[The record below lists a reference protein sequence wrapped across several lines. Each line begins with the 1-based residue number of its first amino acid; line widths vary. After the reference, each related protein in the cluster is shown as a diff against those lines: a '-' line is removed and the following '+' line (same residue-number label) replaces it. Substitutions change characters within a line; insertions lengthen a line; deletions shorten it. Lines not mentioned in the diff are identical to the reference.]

1 MLVALAAGC
10 ESCCG
15 VTLFA
20 GCFMEMSVP
29 VDGGGGSCSVTVA
42 VYTIDFTLHCP
53 FIEQLNVSR
62 QMHGFSSVVTLS
74 SKILL
79 L

>member
-1 MLVALAAGC
+1 MLVALAAVC

-20 GCFMEMSVP
+20 SCFMEMSVA
-29 VDGGGGSCSVTVA
+29 VDGGGGSCGVTVA
-42 VYTIDFTLHCP
+42 VYTILTLHRP
-53 FIEQLNVSR
+53 FIGELDVSR
-62 QMHGFSSVVTLS
+62 QLHGFSSVVTLS